1 MADSS
6 DDGKAT
12 DWHFVHLGSMATRGW
27 GSIMVEATA
36 VVPEGRI
43 TPEDS
48 GIWSDDHIP
57 GFKRIV
63 DFVHAQSGIIGIQLA
78 HAGRKAS
85 TLAPWVERI
94 ARDEGWTGG
103 STATEENRG
112 WPNGGEYE
120 KGDASWIWE

>member
-1 MADSS
+1 M
-6 DDGKAT
+6 
-12 DWHFVHLGSMATRGW
+12 VMRGW

-36 VVPEGRI
+36 IVPEGRI

-48 GIWSDDHIP
+48 VSITNPFLPASHTRLTLQGIWDDSHIP

-63 DFVHAQSGIIGIQLA
+63 DFVHAHRGKIGIQLA

-85 TLAPWVERI
+85 TLAPWVERM

-103 STATEENRG
+103 SVASEQYGG
-112 WPNGGEYE
+112 WPKGGESSLF
-120 KGDASWIWE
+120 G

>member
-1 MADSS
+1 
-6 DDGKAT
+6 
-12 DWHFVHLGSMATRGW
+12 MATRGW
-27 GSIMVEATA
+27 GSIMVEASA

-63 DFVHAQSGIIGIQLA
+63 DFVHAHRGVIGIQLA

-94 ARDEGWTGG
+94 ARDEGWEGG
-103 STATEENRG
+103 CTATEENGG
-112 WPNGGEYE
+112 WPNGG
-120 KGDASWIWE
+120 ASVSSLLSRCAIRAIEADYQ